1 MHRDIKLENIM
12 VKKDEKNGELTAV
25 LIDFGLAYNF

>member
-12 VKKDEKNGELTAV
+12 VKKDEKKGELTV
-25 LIDFGLAYNF
+25 FLIDFGLAYDF